1 MRLVLKKNG
10 NIVNEFRFDRGPVY
24 IGRAVHNQVLLP
36 DIAVSRQHAVLFTAA
51 DGQWILEDMDS
62 ANKTY
67 LNGKEISKVEVKNG
81 DCIRIE
87 NFTIEINLETDAAEQ
102 LHLEDTFMP
111 LPDKTSAG
119 QSRGKRDIIIRNPN
133 DQHAPDIKLPAGRLK
148 DFLQA
153 TEAICSA
160 NSNEE
165 LLNALL
171 DITMQQFNASQ
182 AWCALRSQ
190 PEGPMTSHAG
200 LNKDST
206 ALVIDNIT
214 INTKITEAADKG
226 EFMLLQRMPAEE
238 QKISSALIAPILDPT
253 GSFGVLYVGGTAAN
267 QPYSLSD
274 LDYLL
279 LLAIHTAAI
288 LENF

>member
-36 DIAVSRQHAVLFTAA
+36 DIAVSRQHAVLFTTTE
-51 DGQWILEDMDS
+51 GQWFLEDMDS

-67 LNGKEISKVEVKNG
+67 LNGKEISKVEVKSG

-87 NFTIEINLETDAAEQ
+87 NFTIEIDLEADTAEQ
-102 LHLEDTFMP
+102 MHLEDTFMP
-111 LPDKTSAG
+111 MPAQPATVP
-119 QSRGKRDIIIRNPN
+119 SRGKRDIIVRNPN
-133 DQHAPDIKLPAGRLK
+133 DQHAPDIRLPAGRIK

-160 NSNEE
+160 NNNDE

-171 DITMQQFNASQ
+171 DITMQQLNASQ
-182 AWCALRSQ
+182 VWCALRSQ

-200 LNKDST
+200 LNKDGT
-206 ALVIDNIT
+206 PLELDNIT
-214 INTKITEAADKG
+214 IKTKINEAADKG
-226 EFMLLQRMPAEE
+226 EFMLLQRMPIEE
-238 QKISSALIAPILDPT
+238 QKVRSALIAPIIDPT
-253 GSFGVLYVGGTAAN
+253 GSFGVLYVGGSAQN